1 MAPDTTAAPQ
11 SGRRQPSLR
20 WRFWTW
26 FGIAFVFGAV
36 ALRLV
41 HYQAAVDTVE
51 RDVDIQLWSR
61 LAAVKAQER
70 FAPDTLL
77 DPHLR
82 ATGVFLA
89 DLPAAAGSKPH
100 ALGIGVPRIA
110 PERFRWFAGVWKRD
124 GARVDDLD
132 LPAGLGWD
140 AAWLNRLE
148 SIWTTADGRYRLAAT
163 AGGHDTVLVAGT
175 PLADLAAAERQAAAF
190 QVLTFVIWVPLLLG
204 IAWLILSRALVPL
217 AQITATARRIRA
229 GDFEERL
236 DLSRADAEVAEMA
249 VTINDMLD
257 RLDAIRTSQS
267 RFNADLAH
275 QLLNPVHAILLEAS
289 ADRDRPRSAEELA
302 ASLVQIDGLARRI
315 EGICEVLLAY
325 ARSATV
331 DPARLKAIDLEPV
344 VVAAIDRIEPQAG
357 ARGITVV
364 PPERAAVVKGDAA
377 LLEEVFLNLL
387 ANAVEHS
394 PAGGRI
400 DVAVQGDATGYSV
413 AIVDHGE
420 GVRMTDLPTLF
431 ERFHSGKPKGGHG
444 IGLALSR
451 LIARSHG
458 GDIVHEPT
466 PGGGATFVVRLP
478 ASR

>member
-1 MAPDTTAAPQ
+1 MAPDAAAAPQ
-11 SGRRQPSLR
+11 RERRQPSLR
-20 WRFWTW
+20 WRFWTR

-70 FAPDTLL
+70 FAADTLL

-89 DLPAAAGSKPH
+89 DLPAPSGSIPH
-100 ALGIGVPRIA
+100 VLGIGVPHIA

-124 GARVDDLD
+124 GTRIDDID

-163 AGGHDTVLVAGT
+163 AGGHDTMLVAGT
-175 PLADLAAAERQAAAF
+175 PLADLAAAERRAAVF
-190 QVLTFVIWVPLLLG
+190 QVWTFVIWVPLLLG

-236 DLSRADAEVAEMA
+236 DLSVADAEVAEMA
-249 VTINDMLD
+249 GTVNDMLD

-289 ADRDRPRSAEELA
+289 ADRNRPRSAEELT
-302 ASLVQIDGLARRI
+302 ASLAQIDGLARRI

-325 ARSATV
+325 ARSAAI
-331 DPARLKAIDLEPV
+331 DPARLKMIDLEPV
-344 VVAAIDRIEPQAG
+344 IMAAIDRIEPQAG
-357 ARGITVV
+357 VRRVTMV
-364 PPERAAVVKGDAA
+364 PPEWATVVKGDAS

-400 DVAVQGDATGYSV
+400 EVAVQSEATGCRV
-413 AIVDHGE
+413 AIVDHGA
-420 GVRMTDLPTLF
+420 GVAAADLPALF
-431 ERFHSGKPKGGHG
+431 ERFHSGKPEGGHG

-458 GDIVHEPT
+458 GDILYEPT

>member
-1 MAPDTTAAPQ
+1 MGADVIAAQPATRGQ
-11 SGRRQPSLR
+11 SSLR
-20 WRFWTW
+20 WRFWTR
-26 FGIAFVFGAV
+26 FGLAFVAGAV
-36 ALRLV
+36 VLRLM

-77 DPHLR
+77 EPHLR

-89 DLPAAAGSKPH
+89 DIPATSRSTSPL
-100 ALGIGVPRIA
+100 LGIGGPRIT
-110 PERFRWFAGVWKRD
+110 PERFRWFAGVWRRD
-124 GARVDDLD
+124 GTRVDDLD
-132 LPAGLGWD
+132 LPVGLGWD
-140 AAWLNRLE
+140 ATWLNRLE

-175 PLADLAAAERQAAAF
+175 PLADLATAERRAAAF
-190 QVLTFVIWVPLLLG
+190 QVWTFVLWVPLLLG

-217 AQITATARRIRA
+217 ARITATARRIRA

-236 DLSRADAEVAEMA
+236 DVSRADAEVAEM
-249 VTINDMLD
+249 VGTINDVLD

-275 QLLNPVHAILLEAS
+275 QLLNPVHAILLEAN
-289 ADRDRPRSAEELA
+289 ADRERLRSPEELA
-302 ASLVQIDGLARRI
+302 ASLGQIDGLARRI

-325 ARSATV
+325 SRTAAV
-331 DPARLKAIDLEPV
+331 DPARLAAIDLEPV
-344 VVAAIDRIEPQAG
+344 IMAAIERSEPQA
-357 ARGITVV
+357 AQRGITIV
-364 PPERAAVVKGDAA
+364 PPQHGAIVKGDAA

-387 ANAVEHS
+387 VNAVEHS
-394 PAGGRI
+394 LAGGRV
-400 DVAVQGDATGYSV
+400 DVAVQGDGGGCRV
-413 AIVDHGE
+413 AIIDHGM
-420 GVRMTDLPTLF
+420 GVAAADLPALF
-431 ERFHSGKPKGGHG
+431 SRFHSGKPESGHG

-458 GDIVHEPT
+458 GDILHEPT
-466 PGGGATFVVRLP
+466 PGGGATFLVRLP
-478 ASR
+478 ARG

>member
-1 MAPDTTAAPQ
+1 MAPDAAAAQPGGQ
-11 SGRRQPSLR
+11 RQPSLR
-20 WRFWTW
+20 WRFWTR

-70 FAPDTLL
+70 FAADTLL

-89 DLPAAAGSKPH
+89 DLPAASGSAPH
-100 ALGIGVPRIA
+100 VLGVGIPRIA
-110 PERFRWFAGVWKRD
+110 PERFRWFAGVWRRD
-124 GARVDDLD
+124 GTRVDDLD
-132 LPAGLGWD
+132 LPAGLDWD
-140 AAWLNRLE
+140 AAWPNRLE

-190 QVLTFVIWVPLLLG
+190 QVWTFVIWVPLLLG

-229 GDFEERL
+229 GEFQERL
-236 DLSRADAEVAEMA
+236 DLSLADAEVAEMA
-249 VTINDMLD
+249 GTVNDMLD

-289 ADRDRPRSAEELA
+289 ADRDRPRSAEELT

-325 ARSATV
+325 ARSAAV

-344 VVAAIDRIEPQAG
+344 VVAAIDRIEPQAA
-357 ARGITVV
+357 ARGITIV

-394 PAGGRI
+394 PAGGR
-400 DVAVQGDATGYSV
+400 VEVVVQGAATDCRV
-413 AIVDHGE
+413 AIVDHGV
-420 GVRMTDLPTLF
+420 GVPAADLPALF
-431 ERFHSGKPKGGHG
+431 ERFHSGKPEGGHG

-458 GDIVHEPT
+458 GDILYEPT
-466 PGGGATFVVRLP
+466 PGGGATFVVQLS

>member
-1 MAPDTTAAPQ
+1 MAPDAAAAPQ
-11 SGRRQPSLR
+11 RGRRQRSLR
-20 WRFWTW
+20 WRFWTR

-70 FAPDTLL
+70 FAADTLL

-89 DLPAAAGSKPH
+89 DLPAASGSIPH
-100 ALGIGVPRIA
+100 VLGIGVPHIA

-124 GARVDDLD
+124 GTRVDDID

-175 PLADLAAAERQAAAF
+175 PLADLAAAERQAAVF
-190 QVLTFVIWVPLLLG
+190 QVWTFVIWVPLLLG

-229 GDFEERL
+229 GDFQERL
-236 DLSRADAEVAEMA
+236 DLSLADAEVAEMA
-249 VTINDMLD
+249 GTVNDMLD
-257 RLDAIRTSQS
+257 RLDAIRTSQA

-289 ADRDRPRSAEELA
+289 ADRDRPRSADELT
-302 ASLVQIDGLARRI
+302 ASLAQIDGLARRI

-325 ARSATV
+325 ARSAAV
-331 DPARLKAIDLEPV
+331 DPARLKTIDLEPV
-344 VVAAIDRIEPQAG
+344 IMAAIDRIEPQAA
-357 ARGITVV
+357 ARGVTIV

-400 DVAVQGDATGYSV
+400 EVVVQSEAAGCRV
-413 AIVDHGE
+413 AIVDHGA
-420 GVRMTDLPTLF
+420 GVAAADLPALF
-431 ERFHSGKPKGGHG
+431 ERFHSGKPLGGHG

-458 GDIVHEPT
+458 GDILYVPT
-466 PGGGATFVVRLP
+466 PGGGATFVVQLP

>member
-1 MAPDTTAAPQ
+1 MAPDAADALQ
-11 SGRRQPSLR
+11 RGRRQPSLR
-20 WRFWTW
+20 WRFWTR

-41 HYQAAVDTVE
+41 HYQAVVDTVE
-51 RDVDIQLWSR
+51 RDVDIQLWSH

-70 FAPDTLL
+70 FAADTLL

-89 DLPAAAGSKPH
+89 DLPATPGSTPH
-100 ALGIGVPRIA
+100 VLGIGVPHIA
-110 PERFRWFAGVWKRD
+110 PEQFRWFAGVWKRD
-124 GARVDDLD
+124 GTRVDDLD

-175 PLADLAAAERQAAAF
+175 PLAELAAAERRAAAF

-217 AQITATARRIRA
+217 ARITATASRIRS
-229 GDFEERL
+229 GDFGERL
-236 DLSRADAEVAEMA
+236 DVSRADAEVAEMA

-275 QLLNPVHAILLEAS
+275 QLLNPVHAILLETS
-289 ADRDRPRSAEELA
+289 TDRGQPRSAEELA
-302 ASLVQIDGLARRI
+302 ASLAAIDGLARRI
-315 EGICEVLLAY
+315 EGTCEVLLAY
-325 ARSATV
+325 ARSAAV

-344 VVAAIDRIEPQAG
+344 VVAAIERIEPQAA

-364 PPERAAVVKGDAA
+364 PSERAAVVKGDAA

-400 DVAVQGDATGYSV
+400 DVVVQGDATGYRV

-420 GVRMTDLPTLF
+420 GVRATDLPKLF
-431 ERFHSGKPKGGHG
+431 ERFHSGKPEGGHG

-458 GDIVHEPT
+458 GDILHEPT
-466 PGGGATFVVRLP
+466 PGGGATFIVRLP
-478 ASR
+478 AGG

>member
-1 MAPDTTAAPQ
+1 MAPDATAVLQ
-11 SGRRQPSLR
+11 GGRRQSSLR
-20 WRFWTW
+20 WRFWAW

-41 HYQAAVDTVE
+41 HYQGVVDTVE
-51 RDVDIQLWSR
+51 RDIDIQLWSR

-82 ATGVFLA
+82 AAGVFLA
-89 DLPAAAGSKPH
+89 DLPAASGSMLH
-100 ALGIGVPRIA
+100 SLGIGGPRIA
-110 PERFRWFAGVWKRD
+110 PERFQWFAGVWKRD
-124 GARVDDLD
+124 GTRVDDLD

-140 AAWLNRLE
+140 ATWLSRLE

-175 PLADLAAAERQAAAF
+175 PLADLAAAERRAAAF
-190 QVLTFVIWVPLLLG
+190 QVWTFVIWVPLLLG

-217 AQITATARRIRA
+217 AQITSTARRIRA
-229 GDFEERL
+229 GAFEERL

-257 RLDAIRTSQS
+257 RLQAIRTSQS

-289 ADRDRPRSAEELA
+289 ADRDRPRSAEQLA
-302 ASLVQIDGLARRI
+302 ASLAQVDGLARRI

-325 ARSATV
+325 SRSAAV

-344 VVAAIDRIEPQAG
+344 VAAAIDRIEPQA
-357 ARGITVV
+357 RGRGVTVV
-364 PPERAAVVKGDAA
+364 PPDRTAVVKGDAT

-394 PAGGRI
+394 LAGGRI
-400 DVAVQGDATGYSV
+400 DVTVQSDATSCLV
-413 AIVDHGE
+413 AIIDHGT
-420 GVRMTDLPTLF
+420 GVAAADLPALF
-431 ERFHSGKPKGGHG
+431 ERFHSRKPGGGHG

-458 GDIVHEPT
+458 GDILHEPT
-466 PGGGATFVVRLP
+466 PGGGATFVVQLP